1 MTTPAKRHHGKLI
14 IAFAAAIA
22 FLPSCSAD
30 RSSPAAPEIT
40 PANAPSLSAAATVSS
55 SPSASPAS
63 DDDDALKAKKDS
75 EKARVAAEKDRSVS
89 VYDSLH
95 GLWAAAHSKKGGHH
109 HRTASTVLECE
120 PQPYEADVQIIGP
133 DGGLFHVGPH
143 FFWVP
148 RGAIKEKTV
157 ITVEM
162 PVSTHAELD
171 FAPHGLHFGTSVILL
186 NYKDCD
192 LERSKSRSIVYT
204 DDQYQILESPASFD
218 WKNYSTVRA
227 GINHF
232 SHYVVAY

>member
-1 MTTPAKRHHGKLI
+1 MNTPTPRHHGKLI

-30 RSSPAAPEIT
+30 RSSPAAPEIQ
-40 PANAPSLSAAATVSS
+40 PSSFGAPLAALSGTES
-55 SPSASPAS
+55 AS
-63 DDDDALKAKKDS
+63 DDSLKAAKER
-75 EKARVAAEKDRSVS
+75 EKQRIADEKVRSVS

-95 GLWAAAHSKKGGHH
+95 AVWAMTHAKRGGRH
-109 HRTASTVLECE
+109 HRDATTILECE

-143 FFWVP
+143 FFWIP

-171 FAPHGLHFGTSVILL
+171 FAPHGLHFGTSVLLL
-186 NYKDCD
+186 NYKNCD
-192 LERSKSRSIVYT
+192 LERSKTRSVVYT
-204 DDQYQILESPASFD
+204 DDLYQVLETPPSFD
-218 WKNYSTVRA
+218 WKNYATVR
-227 GINHF
+227 GDINHF

>member
-1 MTTPAKRHHGKLI
+1 MQTPSERRHGKLI
-14 IAFAAAIA
+14 IAFAAATA
-22 FLPSCSAD
+22 LFLGCSAD
-30 RSSPAAPEIT
+30 RSSPAAPELT
-40 PANAPSLSAAATVSS
+40 VATLPG
-55 SPSASPAS
+55 PSASINSTSSAPE
-63 DDDDALKAKKDS
+63 DPLQAKKDL
-75 EKARVAAEKDRSVS
+75 EKQRIADERVRSVP

-95 GLWAAAHSKKGGHH
+95 AMWRAGHDKHGGHQ
-109 HRTASTVLECE
+109 RVATTVLECE
-120 PQPYEADVQIIGP
+120 PQPYEADVQIVGP

-143 FFWVP
+143 FFWIP
-148 RGAIKEKTV
+148 KGALAERTV

-186 NYKDCD
+186 SYRDCN
-192 LERSKSRSIVYT
+192 LERSKTRSVVYT
-204 DDQYQILESPASFD
+204 DDAYKILESPASFD

>member
-1 MTTPAKRHHGKLI
+1 MKTPSQSNRGKLVL
-14 IAFAAAIA
+14 AFAAAIA

-30 RSSPAAPEIT
+30 RSSPAAPEISST
-40 PANAPSLSAAATVSS
+40 AIAAPVAAPVAAVASAA
-55 SPSASPAS
+55 
-63 DDDDALKAKKDS
+63 DDSLQAR
-75 EKARVAAEKDRSVS
+75 KAREKQRIADEKVRSVS

-95 GLWAAAHSKKGGHH
+95 AVWAATHARRGRHQ
-109 HRTASTVLECE
+109 RPATTVLECE
-120 PQPYEADVQIIGP
+120 PQPYEGDVQIVGP

-143 FFWVP
+143 FFWIP
-148 RGAIKEKTV
+148 KGALAEKTV

-171 FAPHGLHFGTSVILL
+171 FAPHGLRFGTSLILL
-186 NYKDCD
+186 SYRACD
-192 LERSKSRSIVYT
+192 LAQSRTRSVVYT
-204 DDQYQILESPASFD
+204 DDAYQILETPSSFD

>member
-1 MTTPAKRHHGKLI
+1 MTPPIQRNRGKLVI
-14 IAFAAAIA
+14 VFAAAIA

-30 RSSPAAPEIT
+30 RSSPAAPEINST
-40 PANAPSLSAAATVSS
+40 VVAAPVAGLAAASS
-55 SPSASPAS
+55 AP
-63 DDDDALKAKKDS
+63 DDSLQARKDR
-75 EKARVAAEKDRSVS
+75 EKRRVADEKVRSVS

-95 GLWAAAHSKKGGHH
+95 AVWAATHEKRGRR
-109 HRTASTVLECE
+109 HRPATTVLECE
-120 PQPYEADVQIIGP
+120 PQPYAADVQIVGP

-143 FFWVP
+143 FFWIP
-148 RGAIKEKTV
+148 KGALAEKTV

-171 FAPHGLHFGTSVILL
+171 FAPHGLRFGTSVILL
-186 NYKDCD
+186 SYRDCD
-192 LERSKSRSIVYT
+192 LAQSRTRSVVYT
-204 DDQYQILESPASFD
+204 DDDYQILETPPSFD

>member
-1 MTTPAKRHHGKLI
+1 MTTPPARYPGKLI
-14 IAFAAAIA
+14 FAFAAAIA
-22 FLPSCSAD
+22 FLPGCSAD
-30 RSSPAAPEIT
+30 RSSPAAPEVI
-40 PANAPSLSAAATVSS
+40 PSSVAAPEAALGAGSA
-55 SPSASPAS
+55 AS
-63 DDDDALKAKKDS
+63 DDTLKARRDR
-75 EKARVAAEKDRSVS
+75 EKQRIADEKVRSVS

-95 GLWAAAHSKKGGHH
+95 AMWALTHDKHGRRQRPA
-109 HRTASTVLECE
+109 TTVLECE
-120 PQPYEADVQIIGP
+120 PQPYEADVQIIGR

-148 RGAIKEKTV
+148 KGALEERTV

-186 NYKDCD
+186 SYRHCD
-192 LERSKSRSIVYT
+192 LERSKTRSVAYT
-204 DDQYQILESPASFD
+204 DDEYQILESPASFD

-227 GINHF
+227 GISHF

>member
-40 PANAPSLSAAATVSS
+40 PVTAPSLSATA
-55 SPSASPAS
+55 SPSLSAS
-63 DDDDALKAKKDS
+63 DVDDSLKAKKDS
-75 EKARVAAEKDRSVS
+75 EKARVAAEKIRSVS

-95 GLWAAAHSKKGGHH
+95 GMWAAAHAKKGGRHQ
-109 HRTASTVLECE
+109 RPATTVLECE

-143 FFWVP
+143 FFWIP
-148 RGAIKEKTV
+148 KGAIKEKTV

-171 FAPHGLHFGTSVILL
+171 FAPHGLHFGTSVLLL

-192 LERSKSRSIVYT
+192 LERSKTRSVVYT
-204 DDQYQILESPASFD
+204 DDQYQILETPPSFD
-218 WKNYSTVRA
+218 WKNYTTVR
-227 GINHF
+227 GDISHF

>member
-1 MTTPAKRHHGKLI
+1 MQTPPSHRRGKLV

-30 RSSPAAPEIT
+30 RSSPAGPELSPTGGAAPLAAVSAT
-40 PANAPSLSAAATVSS
+40 ASAAEDS
-55 SPSASPAS
+55 
-63 DDDDALKAKKDS
+63 LKAKRDR
-75 EKARVAAEKDRSVS
+75 EKRRVADEKVRSVS

-95 GLWAAAHSKKGGHH
+95 AVWAMTHDKHGRRNRPA
-109 HRTASTVLECE
+109 TTVLECE
-120 PQPYEADVQIIGP
+120 PQPYAADVQIVGP
-133 DGGLFHVGPH
+133 DGGLFRVGPH
-143 FFWVP
+143 FFWIP
-148 RGAIKEKTV
+148 KGALAEKTV

-171 FAPHGLHFGTSVILL
+171 FAPHGLRFGTSVILL
-186 NYKDCD
+186 SYRDCD
-192 LERSKSRSIVYT
+192 LERSKTRSIVYT
-204 DDQYQILESPASFD
+204 DDAYQILETPPSFD

>member
-1 MTTPAKRHHGKLI
+1 MKPPFKPHRGQLA

-22 FLPSCSAD
+22 FLPSCTTD
-30 RSSPAAPEIT
+30 RSSPVSPEFTPTGAAAPVS
-40 PANAPSLSAAATVSS
+40 ALNATSSAPDDSLQAR
-55 SPSASPAS
+55 
-63 DDDDALKAKKDS
+63 KDR
-75 EKARVAAEKDRSVS
+75 EKRRVADEKVRSVS

-95 GLWAAAHSKKGGHH
+95 AVWAATHDKRGRH
-109 HRTASTVLECE
+109 HRPATTVLECE
-120 PQPYEADVQIIGP
+120 PQPYAADVQIVGP

-143 FFWVP
+143 FFWIP
-148 RGAIKEKTV
+148 KGALAEKTV

-171 FAPHGLHFGTSVILL
+171 FAPHGLRFGTSVILL
-186 NYKDCD
+186 SYRDCD
-192 LERSKSRSIVYT
+192 LAQSRTRSVVYT
-204 DDQYQILESPASFD
+204 DDEYQILETPPSFD

>member
-1 MTTPAKRHHGKLI
+1 MKTPPSHRHGKLV

-30 RSSPAAPEIT
+30 RSSPAAPEINR
-40 PANAPSLSAAATVSS
+40 PSAIAPSAALSATA
-55 SPSASPAS
+55 SAP
-63 DDDDALKAKKDS
+63 DDSLTARKDR
-75 EKARVAAEKDRSVS
+75 EKQRIADERVRSVS
-89 VYDSLH
+89 IYDSLH
-95 GLWAAAHSKKGGHH
+95 AVWAMNHDRRGRRNRPA
-109 HRTASTVLECE
+109 TTVLECE
-120 PQPYEADVQIIGP
+120 PQPYAADVQIVGP

-148 RGAIKEKTV
+148 KGALAEKTV

-171 FAPHGLHFGTSVILL
+171 FAPHGLRFGTSVILL
-186 NYKDCD
+186 SYRYCD
-192 LERSKSRSIVYT
+192 LERSRTRSIVYT
-204 DDQYQILESPASFD
+204 DDAYQILETPPSFD

>member
-40 PANAPSLSAAATVSS
+40 PANAPSLSATA
-55 SPSASPAS
+55 SASLSTSAS
-63 DDDDALKAKKDS
+63 DDSLKVKRDS
-75 EKARVAAEKDRSVS
+75 EKARVAAEKVRSVS

-95 GLWAAAHSKKGGHH
+95 GIWAQIHGTKGG
-109 HRTASTVLECE
+109 RRQRPATTVLECE
-120 PQPYEADVQIIGP
+120 PQPYDADVQIIGP

-143 FFWVP
+143 FFWIP

-171 FAPHGLHFGTSVILL
+171 FAPHGLHFGTSILL
-186 NYKDCD
+186 LSYKNCD
-192 LERSKSRSIVYT
+192 LEKSKTRNVVYT
-204 DDQYQILESPASFD
+204 DDQYQILETPPSFD
-218 WKNYSTVRA
+218 WKNYTTVR
-227 GINHF
+227 GDISHF